1 MQLEKLKMWSKSGMM
16 QLEKYK
22 LENLAKQILN
32 VQETG
37 TLLLVNFKLPVYLF
51 TQQAFI
57 EGLPCAWSS
66 AVSWTYQS
74 EQDS

>member
-1 MQLEKLKMWSKSGMM
+1 MM

-32 VQETG
+32 VQEDR
-37 TLLLVNFKLPVYLF
+37 TLLLVNFKLPAYLF

-57 EGLPCAWSS
+57 EGLPCA
-66 AVSWTYQS
+66 
-74 EQDS
+74 

>member
-1 MQLEKLKMWSKSGMM
+1 MM

-32 VQETG
+32 VQEDR
-37 TLLLVNFKLPVYLF
+37 TLLLVNFKLPAYLF

-57 EGLPCAWSS
+57 EGLPCAWFS
-66 AVSWTYQS
+66 ALPWASHS
-74 EQDS
+74 EQDSWGPCLMEFVF

>member
-1 MQLEKLKMWSKSGMM
+1 MM

-57 EGLPCAWSS
+57 EGLSCA
-66 AVSWTYQS
+66 
-74 EQDS
+74 